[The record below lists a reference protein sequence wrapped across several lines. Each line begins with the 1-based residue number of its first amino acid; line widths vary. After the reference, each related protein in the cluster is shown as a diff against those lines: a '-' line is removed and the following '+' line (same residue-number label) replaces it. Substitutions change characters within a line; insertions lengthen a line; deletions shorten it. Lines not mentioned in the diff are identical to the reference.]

1 MQRAEA
7 QLFESADEI
16 DQKIFSYKYASFE
29 EVCITF

>member
-16 DQKIFSYKYASFE
+16 NQKIFLYKYASFE
-29 EVCITF
+29 GVCVTF